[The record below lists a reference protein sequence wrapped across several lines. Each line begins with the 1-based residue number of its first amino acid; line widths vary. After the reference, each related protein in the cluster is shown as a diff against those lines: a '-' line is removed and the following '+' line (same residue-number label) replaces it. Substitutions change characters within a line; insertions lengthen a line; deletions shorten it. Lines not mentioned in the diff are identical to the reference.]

1 MTLLHP
7 QELPLVKNSIIS
19 MRSGGL
25 SSLMWIL
32 PVLDTLLW
40 RREDCNMDITVY
52 VKKPTLKDQYLHVK
66 RNAVRCLHERAKGIG
81 SICWG
86 TTRRK

>member
-7 QELPLVKNSIIS
+7 QELALVKNSIIS

-25 SSLMWIL
+25 SSLMWIF
-32 PVLDTLLW
+32 PALDTLLR

-52 VKKPTLKDQYLHVK
+52 VKPTLKDQYLHF
-66 RNAVRCLHERAKGIG
+66 EY
-81 SICWG
+81 
-86 TTRRK
+86 TTM